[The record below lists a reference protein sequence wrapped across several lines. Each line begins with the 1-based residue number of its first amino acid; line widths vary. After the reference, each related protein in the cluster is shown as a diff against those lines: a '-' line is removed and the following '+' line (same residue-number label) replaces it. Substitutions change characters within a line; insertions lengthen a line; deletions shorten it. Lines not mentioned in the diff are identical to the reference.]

1 MVRKCPKFSEKVI
14 PRVVKNKIKVFE
26 KSDANFERS
35 IMFCTE
41 GELQVNKNIF
51 QSGHPPQGVRMKL
64 ARGESI

>member
-1 MVRKCPKFSEKVI
+1 MKVI

-26 KSDANFERS
+26 KSDANFEISS
-35 IMFCTE
+35 IMFCTG